1 MWYVI
6 TAISY
11 RCFVGKSCRIYKVQ
25 QKISLV
31 VGLKLEAHPL
41 TVATAATLYHRF
53 IKEATLQGYD
63 NYVRTNDID

>member
-1 MWYVI
+1 M
-6 TAISY
+6 
-11 RCFVGKSCRIYKVQ
+11 
-25 QKISLV
+25 ISLV

-63 NYVRTNDID
+63 NYVRTNDIN